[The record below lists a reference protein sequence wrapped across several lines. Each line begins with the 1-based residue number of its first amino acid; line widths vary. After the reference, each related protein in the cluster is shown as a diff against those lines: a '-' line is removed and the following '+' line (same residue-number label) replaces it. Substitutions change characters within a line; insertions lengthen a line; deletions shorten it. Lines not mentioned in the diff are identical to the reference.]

1 MTYTILIVDDSEDW
15 RNTLQAIFKDSDT
28 VHTAA
33 SIGQAEVLLAQHAFD
48 VVLLDMVLDTDTGS
62 HISVS
67 VQLFLESLR
76 HTHPRLPI
84 VAVTGQPLGHED
96 VFSMPHLGIRHFVGK
111 RDLVVHK
118 VREDVRRI
126 IELARSEPA
135 SLRAAQPTQSGQ
147 AAGPPTDG
155 TEATEPEAFV
165 GVLDIRD
172 STRRIVGNPALSQE
186 RIMRYI
192 ELVLSDVRDH
202 IRDFATFTQFLGDGL
217 QFTMPAAPNT
227 SGHNVCHT
235 LAGLASRLATL
246 DARNKEVRRLARE
259 AQLPPPQLRVA
270 VAYGRIVVGEVVGRD
285 VMGVAAVHATRICSA
300 DDVYTR
306 EKTSLLITR
315 TAYNEGARFGLW
327 QAADFGSVGETE
339 LKDLA
344 APLWLYKP
352 TFEL

>member
-1 MTYTILIVDDSEDW
+1 MSYTILIVDDSEDW
-15 RNTLQAIFKDSDT
+15 RATLRAIFRKTDI

-33 SIGQAEVLLAQHAFD
+33 SVEQAEDLLAQHAFD
-48 VVLLDMVLDTDTGS
+48 VMLLDMVLDTATGS

-96 VFSMPHLGIRHFVGK
+96 VFSMPHLGIRHFIGK
-111 RDLVVHK
+111 GDLVVHK
-118 VREDVRRI
+118 VRDDVQQI
-126 IELARSEPA
+126 IERARSERGPDDGPA
-135 SLRAAQPTQSGQ
+135 GEDTGDPEL
-147 AAGPPTDG
+147 
-155 TEATEPEAFV
+155 EAFL

-172 STRRIVGNPALSQE
+172 STRRIVGNPALSQD
-186 RIMRYI
+186 RVMRYI
-192 ELVLSDVRDH
+192 ELVLADVRDQ

-217 QFTMPAAPNT
+217 QFTMPAAPNP
-227 SGHNVCHT
+227 SGRNVCHT
-235 LAGLASRLATL
+235 LAGLSSQLATL

-259 AQLPPPQLRVA
+259 AQLPPPQVRVA

-285 VMGVAAVHATRICSA
+285 VMGVAAVHATRICAA
-300 DDVYTR
+300 DEIYTR

-352 TFEL
+352 TFEV

>member
-15 RNTLQAIFKDSDT
+15 RNTLQAIFKDTDT

-33 SIGQAEVLLAQHAFD
+33 SVAQAEALMGQHSFD
-48 VVLLDMVLDTDTGS
+48 VMLLDMVLDTDTGS

-96 VFSMPHLGIRHFVGK
+96 VFSMPHLGIRHFIGK

-126 IELARSEPA
+126 IELARAEPG
-135 SLRAAQPTQSGQ
+135 P
-147 AAGPPTDG
+147 AGPPANG
-155 TEATEPEAFV
+155 TEATDPEAFV

-186 RIMRYI
+186 RVMRYI
-192 ELVLSDVRDH
+192 ELVLADVRDH
-202 IRDFATFTQFLGDGL
+202 IREFATFTQFLGDGL

-235 LAGLASRLATL
+235 LAGLASRLTTL

-270 VAYGRIVVGEVVGRD
+270 VAYGRIVVGDVVGRN

-300 DDVYTR
+300 DGIYTR

-344 APLWLYKP
+344 SPLWLYKP
-352 TFEL
+352 TFEV